1 MFSMKAR
8 HTLSLLVALALS
20 TGMALAQQAPRTPP
34 APASPENPDND
45 VIERSFDF
53 VVDGSGFLGVYAE
66 DISKENMSRYNLNQ
80 VRGVAITRI
89 VKDSP
94 AEKAGLR
101 KDDVILRIDNEN
113 VTSVRRLNRLVSE
126 IAPDQIV
133 KVAISRGGS
142 EQEVVATM
150 GRRDSSDRFRGLLK
164 DKVFEGNLGNF
175 GSNLGNFG
183 TWEWDRN
190 LPNWEG
196 PMVFAFG
203 SSRRIGVSTNTLTK
217 QLADFFGVPGG
228 KGLLV
233 TSVADD
239 GPAAK
244 SGVKAGDVITAID
257 GESVATPGDIARV
270 LNQKKEGDVTLTII
284 RNKSQQS
291 IRLTPQAGGLPTT
304 TIDRPQIGRRIV
316 IPRIDIRT
324 MPDVN
329 IEMPQ
334 IEIPRIPSINIRM
347 PRINVT
353 PRIRVIRGT
362 NGPI

>member
-1 MFSMKAR
+1 MFSMKAK
-8 HTLSLLVALALS
+8 HTLSLLVILILS
-20 TGMALAQQAPRTPP
+20 TGMVLGQQTPKT
-34 APASPENPDND
+34 PASPENPDND
-45 VIERSFDF
+45 VVEESFDF
-53 VVDGSGFLGVYAE
+53 VLDGSGFLGVYAE

-80 VRGVAITRI
+80 VRGVGITRI

-126 IAPDQIV
+126 IAPDQSV
-133 KVAISRGGS
+133 KLAISRAGS

-150 GRRDSSDRFRGLLK
+150 GRRDSSDRFRGLLR

-175 GSNLGNFG
+175 GNSLGNFG
-183 TWEWDRN
+183 AWEWDRN

-203 SSRRIGVSTNTLTK
+203 SSRRIGVSTTTLTK
-217 QLADFFGVPGG
+217 QLADFFGVTSG
-228 KGLLV
+228 KGALV
-233 TSVADD
+233 TSVTED

-244 SGVKAGDVITAID
+244 AGVKAGDVITAID
-257 GESVATPGDIARV
+257 GEVITSTGDIPRV
-270 LNQKKEGDVTLTII
+270 LSQKKDGDVTLTII

-291 IRLTPQAGGLPTT
+291 IRLTPQAGGLPSRTV
-304 TIDRPQIGRRIV
+304 DRPQIGRRIV

-324 MPDVN
+324 MPEVN
-329 IEMPQ
+329 IAMPQ
-334 IEIPRIPSINIRM
+334 IEIPIVPSINIRM

-353 PRIRVIRGT
+353 PRIRVLRGT